1 MSIVAEEVR
10 LTRPRVFEQ
19 GTREVASPGPGEALI
34 RVTECGICGSDLKM
48 YGGGHPVH
56 RPPLL
61 LGHELIGEVAAL
73 PGGYEGAL
81 ALGTP
86 VAVYPAINCGRCHAC
101 RAGKSHI
108 CPRMRL
114 IGGHEP
120 GGMSQFVIAPEYN
133 LVPIPEEMPPGL
145 AVLTEP
151 MAVAVHGV
159 NRGRVEA
166 GETTL
171 VVGCGPVGLMT
182 AMVLRQLGTTRVVVS
197 DIAAGP
203 LSRARDFGFEDV
215 IDGSTQDLGRALAN
229 MGFEEGVDVV
239 FDCAGAT
246 DSPETGLRT
255 LVPGG
260 RLVLVGV
267 PPAKIALDSVLLQ
280 RGERD
285 IVGSMLYTPAE
296 FEEAMELLASGII
309 PETALAKGMVRSEY
323 RLGDSPEAFELLASG
338 DSPVL
343 KLVIVHDAP
352 DGP

>member
-10 LTRPRVFEQ
+10 LTRPRVFER
-19 GTREVASPGPGEALI
+19 GTREVPEPGPGQVLV

-61 LGHELIGEVAAL
+61 LGHELIGEVAEL
-73 PGGYEGAL
+73 HPTHRTGLTPGM
-81 ALGTP
+81 P
-86 VAVYPAINCGRCHAC
+86 VAVYPAINCGRCRAC
-101 RAGKSHI
+101 RAGKTHI
-108 CPRMRL
+108 CPNMRL

-120 GGMSQFVIAPEYN
+120 GGMSQFVIAPESN
-133 LVPIPEEMPPGL
+133 VIPIPAEMPEGL

-159 NRGRVEA
+159 NRGEVEP
-166 GETTL
+166 GETAL
-171 VVGCGPVGLMT
+171 VLGCGPVGLMT
-182 AMVLRQLGTTRVVVS
+182 AMVLRALGTARVIVS

-203 LSRARDFGFEDV
+203 LSRARDFGFDEV
-215 IDGSTQDLGRALAN
+215 IDGSTHDLGRALAT
-229 MGFEEGVDVV
+229 MGFEEGVEAV
-239 FDCAGAT
+239 FDCAGAP
-246 DSPETGLRT
+246 DSPEIGLRA

-267 PPAKIALDSVLLQ
+267 PPAKIGLDSVLLQ

-285 IVGSMLYTPAE
+285 IIGSMLYTPAE
-296 FEEAMELLASGII
+296 FEEAMGLLAAGII
-309 PETALAKGMVRSEY
+309 PEAAIAAGRVRAEY
-323 RLGDSPEAFELLASG
+323 RLGDSPEAFETLASG
-338 DSPVL
+338 DAPVL

-352 DGP
+352 AG